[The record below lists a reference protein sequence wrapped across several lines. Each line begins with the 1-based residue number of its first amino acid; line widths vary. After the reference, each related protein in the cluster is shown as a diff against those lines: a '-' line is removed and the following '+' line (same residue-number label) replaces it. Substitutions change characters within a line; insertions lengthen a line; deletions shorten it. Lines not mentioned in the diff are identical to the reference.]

1 MKAIITVGVSGSGKT
16 TWAKKQFGFAIISR
30 DDIRAEIYYSETG
43 KPFEWSGWKWSKED
57 DVTAIQNNKF
67 ETAAKN
73 EYNIIV
79 ADTNLNKGRANDLKK
94 KLEGLGYSVEFHFFH
109 GDNSEENVDIET
121 CIKRDASRSL
131 SVGSIVINKQWKQ
144 MLDSWGDSIVEK
156 YREVEGLGWSV
167 IFDIDGTLADHKGF
181 RSPFDWGSV
190 GKDRV
195 RDHVAELL
203 RFYSD
208 SGYTIIIL
216 SGRDSVCRVE
226 TEDWLNKNKLHYY
239 ALYMRNT
246 GDSRKDVIVKK
257 ELFDNYIRNNWNVRV
272 VVDDRKQVLQLWHDL
287 GLNVLNVGHIND
299 YF

>member
-16 TWAKKQFGFAIISR
+16 TWAKKQQGLEIISR
-30 DDIRAEIYYSETG
+30 DDIRSEIYWTETG
-43 KPFEWSGWKWSKED
+43 KPFEWKNWKWNKED
-57 DVTAIQNNKF
+57 AVTQIQEMRF
-67 ETAAKN
+67 FDAASKN
-73 EYNIIV
+73 RNIVV
-79 ADTNLNKGRANDLKK
+79 ADTNLNKGRARNLQK
-94 KLEGLGYSVEFHFFH
+94 KLEDLGYSVEYKFFH
-109 GDNSEENVDIET
+109 GDFSEENIDIDT
-121 CIKRDASRSL
+121 CIKRDAGRSL
-131 SVGSIVINKQWKQ
+131 SVGSHVIHKQWKQ
-144 MLDSWGDSIVEK
+144 MIDSWGDSIVEK
-156 YREVEGLGWSV
+156 YREVEGLKWSV
-167 IFDIDGTLADHKGF
+167 IFDIDGTLADHEGL
-181 RSPFDWGSV
+181 RSPFDWSSV

-226 TEDWLNKNKLHYY
+226 TEDWLRKNKLHYY
-239 ALYMRNT
+239 ALYMRSE

-257 ELFDNYIRNNWNVRV
+257 ELFNKHIRNNWNVRV

-287 GLNVLNVGHIND
+287 GLNVINVGHINE